1 MNKNTVK
8 EKQSLDLISEETYE
22 NKIEVSYELLGLF
35 RFFDSLSFDYKLFLN
50 PEGLTF
56 YVSEKDSV
64 IDLIIYDNKY
74 SYYACIRNKEYFAD
88 DESFDMIKD
97 DILFKQFY

>member
-35 RFFDSLSFDYKLFLN
+35 RFFDSLSFDN
-50 PEGLTF
+50 NVP
-56 YVSEKDSV
+56 
-64 IDLIIYDNKY
+64 
-74 SYYACIRNKEYFAD
+74 AD
-88 DESFDMIKD
+88 AGV
-97 DILFKQFY
+97 